1 MNTLKQTISNIRL
14 GVDDLQQDTF
24 RNIFTHIDQLGIQ
37 HGVDKLGIERF
48 VEQCARLSAT
58 TGVISG
64 SGGALT
70 MAIGIPFDLL
80 NMITQQIRVTLG
92 IIYYNRGTYQ
102 ISFDEFVS
110 IMAAAMQVEAGI
122 VITKNI
128 LERGAERMLIRLGSK
143 TATRLT
149 PVVGGVIGGVTNYMF
164 IKRMADSVKR
174 MQARYQPERLTVH
187 LE

>member
-1 MNTLKQTISNIRL
+1 MATLNNTISNLRL
-14 GVDDLQQDTF
+14 SFEALQQDTF
-24 RNIFTHIDQLGIQ
+24 KKIFTHIDQLGVKQ
-37 HGVDKLGIERF
+37 GVDKMGLDRF
-48 VEQCARLSAT
+48 IEQCARLSAT

-102 ISFDEFVS
+102 IGFDEFLS
-110 IMAAAMQVEAGI
+110 IMAAALQVEAGI
-122 VITKNI
+122 AITKNI
-128 LERGAERMLIRLGSK
+128 LERGAERILVKMGSK
-143 TATRLT
+143 TATRLI
-149 PVVGGVIGGVTNYMF
+149 PVVGAVISGATNYLF
-164 IKRMADSVKR
+164 IKRMAESIKR
-174 MQARYQPERLTVH
+174 MQPRYEALTVH